1 MAVLDH
7 AKKEVN
13 AKIVYYGPGLSGKTT
28 NIHFIYSKLMAEHR
42 GELMTLSTKS
52 HRTLFFDFLP
62 VELGEVKGYNTRFY
76 LYTVPGQIFYNNIR
90 KEVLKNVDGIVFVA
104 DSQAKMK
111 QENLQSLQNLEENLL
126 EMGRELKDIPH
137 VFQYNKRDMPEI
149 HGLEDLHR
157 QLNKYNAPF
166 FEAVAINGTGV
177 LKALTT
183 ISKMVLKK
191 LRETPQ
197 FAQKEDTGG
206 PEEAYG
212 LSDEFLV
219 MTREE
224 VIRLRAQATAA
235 PAPKPAA
242 PAPAKPAAP
251 VPAKP
256 FAPAPA
262 KPATPAPAKA
272 ATLGARVPSPAQ
284 PSAQPNPAPA
294 VPAPPKA
301 APAPAK
307 PPAPIPAKAAAPAPA
322 PAKPATPAPAKAATL
337 GARVPS
343 PAQPSAQPKP
353 APAVP
358 APPKAVPAAAASKP
372 IKLVLVKWGTPE
384 SAGPSALKIPL
395 TLQDQASGQ
404 QYTSTLTISLEA
416 LLAK

>member
-28 NIHFIYSKLMAEHR
+28 NIHFIYSKLMPEHR

-90 KEVLKNVDGIVFVA
+90 KEVLRNVDGIVFVA

-111 QENLQSLQNLEENLL
+111 QDNLQSLQNLEENLL

-137 VFQYNKRDMPEI
+137 VFQYNKRDMPELQ
-149 HGLEDLHR
+149 GLEDLHR

-166 FEAVAINGTGV
+166 FEAVATNGTGV
-177 LKALTT
+177 LKSLTT

-219 MTREE
+219 MTRQEAM
-224 VIRLRAQATAA
+224 RLRAQAAAAPPAKPAA
-235 PAPKPAA
+235 PAAAKPPLGARVTPPAQPATQPKPAPA
-242 PAPAKPAAP
+242 KPAPAKPAAP
-251 VPAKP
+251 APVKPA
-256 FAPAPA
+256 APTPA
-262 KPATPAPAKA
+262 KPAAPAKA
-272 ATLGARVPSPAQ
+272 PVPPAAK
-284 PSAQPNPAPA
+284 P
-294 VPAPPKA
+294 V
-301 APAPAK
+301 APAPVK
-307 PPAPIPAKAAAPAPA
+307 APAPLPVKPVPAA
-322 PAKPATPAPAKAATL
+322 PKTPL
-337 GARVPS
+337 GAQVP
-343 PAQPSAQPKP
+343 PPAQPKP
-353 APAVP
+353 LPAKLPVQAAVPSPKP
-358 APPKAVPAAAASKP
+358 APPVAAGTKP

-384 SAGPSALKIPL
+384 SAGPTALKIPL

-404 QYTSTLTISLEA
+404 QFTSTLTISLEA

>member
-13 AKIVYYGPGLSGKTT
+13 AKIVFYGPGLSGKTT

-76 LYTVPGQIFYNNIR
+76 LYSVPGQIFYNNIR
-90 KEVLKNVDGIVFVA
+90 KEVLKSVDGIVFVA

-137 VFQYNKRDMPEI
+137 VFQYNKRDMPELQ
-149 HGLEDLHR
+149 GLEDLHR
-157 QLNKYNAPF
+157 QLNQYNAPF
-166 FEAVAINGTGV
+166 FEAVATTGTGV
-177 LKALTT
+177 LKTLTT

-197 FAQKEDTGG
+197 FSQKEDTGG
-206 PEEAYG
+206 PVEAYG

-219 MTREE
+219 MSREE
-224 VIRLRAQATAA
+224 AMRLRAQTAAA
-235 PAPKPAA
+235 PAAKPAAPAAPVRPTPAAPAKPAA
-242 PAPAKPAAP
+242 PAPAKPAIPAP
-251 VPAKP
+251 VKPPAPSPAKP
-256 FAPAPA
+256 VAPTPA
-262 KPATPAPAKA
+262 KP
-272 ATLGARVPSPAQ
+272 
-284 PSAQPNPAPA
+284 
-294 VPAPPKA
+294 A
-301 APAPAK
+301 APAPAR
-307 PPAPIPAKAAAPAPA
+307 PPAPVPVPAKAAAPAPPRPAAPAA
-322 PAKPATPAPAKAATL
+322 PAKL
-337 GARVPS
+337 
-343 PAQPSAQPKP
+343 PAQ
-353 APAVP
+353 VP
-358 APPKAVPAAAASKP
+358 APKLVPAAASKP

-384 SAGPSALKIPL
+384 SSGPTALKIPL

>member
-206 PEEAYG
+206 PDEAYG

-224 VIRLRAQATAA
+224 VMRLRAQATAA

-256 FAPAPA
+256 VAPAPA
-262 KPATPAPAKA
+262 KPAPAPA
-272 ATLGARVPSPAQ
+272 
-284 PSAQPNPAPA
+284 NPAAPA
-294 VPAPPKA
+294 SAKPTAPAPPAAAKPA

-337 GARVPS
+337 GARAPS

-358 APPKAVPAAAASKP
+358 APPKAAPAAAASKP

-404 QYTSTLTISLEA
+404 QFTSTLTISLEA

>member
-28 NIHFIYSKLMAEHR
+28 NLHYIYSKLMPEHR

-90 KEVLKNVDGIVFVA
+90 KEVLKQVDGIVFVA
-104 DSQAKMK
+104 DSQAKIK
-111 QENLQSLQNLEENLL
+111 AENLQSFQNLEENLA
-126 EMGRELKDIPH
+126 EMGRSLKDIPH
-137 VFQYNKRDMPEI
+137 VFQYNKRDLPELQ
-149 HGLEDLHR
+149 GLEDLHR

-166 FEAVAINGTGV
+166 FEAVATNGTGV
-177 LKALTT
+177 LKSLTT

-197 FAQKEDTGG
+197 FAQKEETAG

-219 MTREE
+219 MSRQEAM
-224 VIRLRAQATAA
+224 RLRAQA
-235 PAPKPAA
+235 PAA
-242 PAPAKPAAP
+242 PPAKPAA
-251 VPAKP
+251 
-256 FAPAPA
+256 APA
-262 KPATPAPAKA
+262 
-272 ATLGARVPSPAQ
+272 GARVPSPAA
-284 PSAQPNPAPA
+284 PTPARP
-294 VPAPPKA
+294 
-301 APAPAK
+301 
-307 PPAPIPAKAAAPAPA
+307 AAAPA
-322 PAKPATPAPAKAATL
+322 

-343 PAQPSAQPKP
+343 PAAPTPPRPAA
-353 APAVP
+353 APAVARVPSP
-358 APPKAVPAAAASKP
+358 APPPAVKAAPAAAKP
-372 IKLVLVKWGTPE
+372 PAPVPAVARVPSPATPPAANPKPVQLVLARWGTPQA
-384 SAGPSALKIPL
+384 AGPNALKIPL
-395 TLQDQASGQ
+395 TFRDQTTGQ
-404 QYTSTLTISLEA
+404 EFSSTLTISLEA

>member
-28 NIHFIYSKLMAEHR
+28 NIHFIYSKLMPEHR

-90 KEVLKNVDGIVFVA
+90 KEVLRNVDGIVFVA

-111 QENLQSLQNLEENLL
+111 QDNLQSLQNLEENLL

-137 VFQYNKRDMPEI
+137 VFQYNKRDMPELQ
-149 HGLEDLHR
+149 GLEDLHR

-166 FEAVAINGTGV
+166 FEAVATNGTGV
-177 LKALTT
+177 LKSLTT

-219 MTREE
+219 MTRQEAM
-224 VIRLRAQATAA
+224 RLRAQAAAAPPAKPAA
-235 PAPKPAA
+235 PAAAKPPLGARVTPPAQPATQPKPAPA
-242 PAPAKPAAP
+242 KPAPAKPAAP
-251 VPAKP
+251 APVKPA
-256 FAPAPA
+256 APTPA
-262 KPATPAPAKA
+262 KPAAPAKA
-272 ATLGARVPSPAQ
+272 PVPPAAK
-284 PSAQPNPAPA
+284 P
-294 VPAPPKA
+294 V
-301 APAPAK
+301 APAPVK
-307 PPAPIPAKAAAPAPA
+307 APAPLPVKPVPAA
-322 PAKPATPAPAKAATL
+322 PKTPL
-337 GARVPS
+337 GAQVP
-343 PAQPSAQPKP
+343 PPAQPKP
-353 APAVP
+353 LPAKLPVQAAVPSPKP
-358 APPKAVPAAAASKP
+358 APPVAAGSKP
-372 IKLVLVKWGTPE
+372 VKLVLVKWGTPE
-384 SAGPSALKIPL
+384 SAGPTALKIPL

-404 QYTSTLTISLEA
+404 QFTSTLTISLEA

>member
-28 NIHFIYSKLMAEHR
+28 NLHYIYSKLMPEHR

-90 KEVLKNVDGIVFVA
+90 KEVLKQVDGIVFVA
-104 DSQAKMK
+104 DSQAKIK
-111 QENLQSLQNLEENLL
+111 AENLQSFQNLEENLA
-126 EMGRELKDIPH
+126 EMGRSLKDIPH
-137 VFQYNKRDMPEI
+137 VFQYNKRDLPEVQ
-149 HGLEDLHR
+149 GLEDLHR

-166 FEAVAINGTGV
+166 FEAVATNGTGV
-177 LKALTT
+177 LKSLTT

-197 FAQKEDTGG
+197 FAQKEETAG

-219 MTREE
+219 MSRQEAM
-224 VIRLRAQATAA
+224 RLRAQAPAAPPAKPAAA
-235 PAPKPAA
+235 PAGARVPSPAAPTPPKPAAAAPGVARVPSPAPPPAAKPA

-251 VPAKP
+251 GVARVPPPAP
-256 FAPAPA
+256 PPAPA
-262 KPATPAPAKA
+262 RPVPPAAPAKIPAQVPAPAA
-272 ATLGARVPSPAQ
+272 
-284 PSAQPNPAPA
+284 N
-294 VPAPPKA
+294 
-301 APAPAK
+301 
-307 PPAPIPAKAAAPAPA
+307 
-322 PAKPATPAPAKAATL
+322 
-337 GARVPS
+337 
-343 PAQPSAQPKP
+343 PKP
-353 APAVP
+353 AQ
-358 APPKAVPAAAASKP
+358 
-372 IKLVLVKWGTPE
+372 LVLARWGTPQA
-384 SAGPSALKIPL
+384 AGPHALKIPL
-395 TLQDQASGQ
+395 TFRDQTTGQ
-404 QYTSTLTISLEA
+404 EFSSTLTISLEA